1 MLTIFATQTNF
12 GNKTFQSCTN
22 FETPKKCQKWTPKWC
37 QNLTP
42 KMGLKKWHP
51 KRGANFCTKTKSNQN
66 SNLNLLFG
74 RHFLDPIL
82 AIKCQIL
89 APFWGPFLGSIFGLP
104 FWCLSISQNSK
115 ALLPKFVCTAKI
127 VNVQQKRTPA
137 VMAYLVASLSIILH
151 QHLGQAFED
160 NATF

>member
-1 MLTIFATQTNF
+1 MLTILATQTNF

-51 KRGANFCTKTKSNQN
+51 KRGPNFWTKNKSNHN
-66 SNLNLLFG
+66 SNLNALFG
-74 RHFLDPIL
+74 CHFLDPIL

-127 VNVQQKRTPA
+127 VNMQQKRTPA
-137 VMAYLVASLSIILH
+137 VMA
-151 QHLGQAFED
+151 
-160 NATF
+160 